1 MCGSKSVQIN
11 FFQRLKIVALLV
23 SGVTL
28 LAGCVTTQT
37 ASRQIDRLEVVGE
50 NPRILLMPPD
60 IRYYM
65 ITAGGVTE
73 PNAEL
78 TEAARQNFL
87 VSMKDFADSIG
98 ADLVTIDDP
107 EGLSDAE
114 EQYRKLHSAV
124 GITLQINHFGIM
136 PLPTKNL
143 PDNQRRFDWSLGPD
157 VSEIGGRYN
166 ADYLLFVYYRD
177 YQATGGRIAFAI
189 LAAAAGVGV
198 SAGSESGFASLVD
211 LRTGDIVWFNSVAIG
226 GGELS
231 NPTGAAA
238 AVSRLFADI
247 PTN

>member
-1 MCGSKSVQIN
+1 MCHSQSAQIN
-11 FFQRLKIVALLV
+11 SFRRLKIVALLV

-37 ASRQIDRLEVVGE
+37 ASRQIDQLEVVGE
-50 NPRILLMPPD
+50 NARILLMPPD

-78 TEAARQNFL
+78 TEAAQQTFL

-107 EGLSDAE
+107 EGLSVAE
-114 EQYRKLHSAV
+114 EKYRKLHSAV
-124 GITLQINHFGIM
+124 GITLQINHFGAM
-136 PLPTKNL
+136 PLPTKSL

-157 VSEIGGRYN
+157 VSEIGERYD

-177 YQATGGRIAFAI
+177 YQATGGRVAFAI
-189 LAAAAGVGV
+189 LAAVAGVGV
-198 SAGSESGFASLVD
+198 STGSESGFASLVD
-211 LRTGDIVWFNSVAIG
+211 LRTGDIVWFNAVAIG

-231 NPTGAAA
+231 SPTGAAA